1 MGSVVLH
8 ILVQLSALI
17 VPQCLLFHS
26 VKNKQKFV
34 FSIFIFKIP
43 IVDDTK
49 MLNAQI
55 KQLNHTNFFFS
66 FSLFIFRK
74 KKYSVFD
81 CIFNCIMQNII
92 TNKILLIR
100 LVP

>member
-55 KQLNHTNFFFS
+55 KQLNHTNFIF
-66 FSLFIFRK
+66 FIFTFFLEK
-74 KKYSVFD
+74 K
-81 CIFNCIMQNII
+81 CILFLTAYLTVQC
-92 TNKILLIR
+92 KIL
-100 LVP
+100 

>member
-26 VKNKQKFV
+26 VKNKQKIV

-55 KQLNHTNFFFS
+55 KQLNHTNFIF
-66 FSLFIFRK
+66 FIFTFFRK
-74 KKYSVFD
+74 EMYSVFD
-81 CIFNCIMQNII
+81 CIFNCTMQNII